1 MSIERLRPTPESLPL
16 TSNQQQLLKES
27 LVPVSENAEG
37 EFARR
42 QAIREF
48 CVASRALAQRPE
60 QLLIVFKESL
70 IEAANEANIPPGPE
84 RSALLG
90 RVVSVFIEELYG
102 FRTGNRVSGD
112 WSNEGRI

>member
-16 TSNQQQLLKES
+16 TSNQQQLL
-27 LVPVSENAEG
+27 
-37 EFARR
+37 
-42 QAIREF
+42 
-48 CVASRALAQRPE
+48 
-60 QLLIVFKESL
+60 KESL